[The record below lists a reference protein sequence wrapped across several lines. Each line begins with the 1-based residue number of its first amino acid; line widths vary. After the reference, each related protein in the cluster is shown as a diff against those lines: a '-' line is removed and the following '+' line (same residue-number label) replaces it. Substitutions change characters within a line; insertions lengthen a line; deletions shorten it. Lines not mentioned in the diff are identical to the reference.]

1 MILSEQCRA
10 ARALLGWS
18 QDDLE
23 RHSKVPKKTIA
34 DFERGARSPR
44 VQTNDILKAAFEA
57 SGVVFIPQNGG
68 GAGVRL
74 RIATPRLFRRDDV
87 PQREWIAFAFD
98 YRGER
103 IIAFVMHD
111 ALYEIAA
118 HDHRPIEAFDAERD
132 RILVAAAEKYDRREL
147 SVGNQLILDRND
159 LPPLAAD
166 QGPFTIDETVEMERR
181 RVLAAAPSEGIN
193 E

>member
-1 MILSEQCRA
+1 MILAEQCRA

-18 QDDLE
+18 QEDLE

-44 VQTNDILKAAFEA
+44 VQTNEVLQRTLEA
-57 SGVVFIPQNGG
+57 SGLLFIPQNGG

-98 YRGER
+98 YRGVR
-103 IIAFVMHD
+103 QIAFVMHD
-111 ALYEIAA
+111 ALYELGEG
-118 HDHRPIEAFDAERD
+118 RPVETFDAERD
-132 RILVAAAEKYDRREL
+132 RILVVAAEKFDRRAL
-147 SVGNQLILDRND
+147 DVNGQLVLGRAD
-159 LPPLAAD
+159 LPALPAD
-166 QGPFTIDETVEMERR
+166 QGD
-181 RVLAAAPSEGIN
+181 
-193 E
+193 

>member
-44 VQTNDILKAAFEA
+44 TQTNDQLQRVLEA
-57 SGVVFIPQNGG
+57 SGIVFIPQNGG

-74 RIATPRLFRRDDV
+74 RIAIPHLFRRDDV
-87 PQREWIAFAFD
+87 PQREWVAFAFD
-98 YRGER
+98 YRDRR
-103 IIAFVMHD
+103 IFGFVMHD
-111 ALYEIAA
+111 ALLGLGGPGQRSVEV
-118 HDHRPIEAFDAERD
+118 FDAERD
-132 RILVAAAEKYDRREL
+132 RILIVAGEKHDRGDYTV
-147 SVGNQLILDRND
+147 SGYLILDAND
-159 LPPLAAD
+159 LPPLECD
-166 QGPFTIDETVEMERR
+166 DGGDD
-181 RVLAAAPSEGIN
+181 
-193 E
+193 